1 VLIRTSIN
9 ILSIL
14 SKSQNTFQAAVKDK
28 IEMVVF
34 ISIIKGV
41 RMKKEYERRRSI
53 LEKAQK
59 LKEKGLILKGKSE
72 IVGVSQRRIKRWEK
86 YKREIGLR
94 G

>member
-1 VLIRTSIN
+1 
-9 ILSIL
+9 
-14 SKSQNTFQAAVKDK
+14 
-28 IEMVVF
+28 
-34 ISIIKGV
+34 
-41 RMKKEYERRRSI
+41 MKKEYERRRSI